1 MKSKKM
7 KKKEMTRL
15 ILGLVVIILENLK
28 IKLERGI
35 KK

>member
-7 KKKEMTRL
+7 KNKEMKKT
-15 ILGLVVIILENLK
+15 ILGLLITILENLK
-28 IKLERGI
+28 NKLERGI

>member
-28 IKLERGI
+28 NKLERGI